1 MQYMDSVIGDRAHSE
16 STVGFWVIEAPDLG
30 VALELAAE
38 VSRHGVSKVEM
49 RPFL

>member
-1 MQYMDSVIGDRAHSE
+1 MPYMVSVIGDRAHSE

-38 VSRHGVSKVEM
+38 GARHCVRTVEV